1 MILQAK
7 PRLIQ
12 VCRSGASA
20 LIFCVA
26 VIGAEAAPISASDE
40 IVEAM
45 IDAQTANV
53 TYLIRAFG
61 SSQPPNLGVSFTSH
75 TDLAS
80 KSFNFVADAGSIF
93 NSSVLSLSVN
103 GAYSGTTNQW
113 EMTSAGFFGGNAFS
127 GTGSMAFNLNPSD
140 PLIAAGA
147 SGSWLW
153 GLFDYRSTV
162 KISNLSGTRS
172 AGDIIFTILGD
183 DVGTATVTDALRPVE
198 GDPNDPNSYK
208 WDWTIKDFH
217 LGGPTAVTPGVAP
230 SGYLVATGQ
239 LNTRTGN
246 GTFQVNTV
254 AEPGML
260 SLFGIAALVLLALK
274 VNAAH
279 KKVKLSVNKYL
290 PWQGASTWEMG
301 RLAGTSN
308 CPSTG

>member
-7 PRLIQ
+7 SYLIQ
-12 VCRSGASA
+12 LCRSSASA
-20 LIFCVA
+20 LVFA
-26 VIGAEAAPISASDE
+26 VVSINAEAAPISASDE

-45 IDAQTANV
+45 IDAQTANM
-53 TYLIRAFG
+53 TYLMRAFG

-93 NSSVLSLSVN
+93 NSSAFSLSVT

-113 EMTSAGFFGGNAFS
+113 EMTSAGSFGGSAFS
-127 GTGSMAFNLNPSD
+127 GTGSMAFNLSPSD

-147 SGSWLW
+147 SGSWFW

-162 KISNLSGTRS
+162 KIINPLGTRS
-172 AGDIIFTILGD
+172 AGDIVFTILGV
-183 DVGTATVTDALRPVE
+183 DVGTATVTDQLQPVE
-198 GDPNDPNSYK
+198 NPLDPNGYK
-208 WDWTIKDFH
+208 YDWKIENFH
-217 LGGPTAVTPGVAP
+217 LGGPTTVSPGIAP
-230 SGYLVATGQ
+230 SGFLVANGQ

-246 GTFQVNTV
+246 GSLQVSTV

-274 VNAAH
+274 VNAAN
-279 KKVKLSVNKYL
+279 KKVKSSVNKFL
-290 PWQGASTWEMG
+290 LWQVASV
-301 RLAGTSN
+301 
-308 CPSTG
+308 